1 MNTHT
6 HTHLQVHKTD
16 SATPRKLYPPIC
28 VVTLK
33 ALQDYCSQEKNTKVQ
48 AQSMN
53 VKWQTPSLFSSNA
66 QNQSLSLPMETT
78 LTQIVFLIQY
88 NRTWKD
94 NQLVKGCQKQ
104 LCRVSASVFTLP
116 VLFLLILHTGNDY
129 LSQKQSPKQT
139 QKTAFGLCFYKA
151 KGQQNIIP
159 TFIHIPSQ
167 FQIKV
172 IFIDENDEEEKIHEK
187 INILKQKQ

>member
-1 MNTHT
+1 M
-6 HTHLQVHKTD
+6 
-16 SATPRKLYPPIC
+16 
-28 VVTLK
+28 
-33 ALQDYCSQEKNTKVQ
+33 Q

-78 LTQIVFLIQY
+78 LTQMMFLIQY

-94 NQLVKGCQKQ
+94 NQLVKSCQRQ

-116 VLFLLILHTGNDY
+116 VLFLLILHRGNDY

-139 QKTAFGLCFYKA
+139 QNTAFGLCFYKV

-172 IFIDENDEEEKIHEK
+172 IFIVENDEEEKIHKKNQHIKTKAVSSNQIE
-187 INILKQKQ
+187 